1 MQTRGLVASALTCN
15 RFRCLP
21 QSALLPQSSC
31 SYMSNNFL
39 LLLCGM
45 QLTYQLEERLPGV
58 ASYYAAHPSDSG
70 PLASRVR
77 QPV

>member
-1 MQTRGLVASALTCN
+1 
-15 RFRCLP
+15 
-21 QSALLPQSSC
+21 
-31 SYMSNNFL
+31 MSNNFL
-39 LLLCGM
+39 LLLSCGM
-45 QLTYQLEERLPGV
+45 QLTYQLEERLTGV

>member
-1 MQTRGLVASALTCN
+1 
-15 RFRCLP
+15 
-21 QSALLPQSSC
+21 
-31 SYMSNNFL
+31 MSNNFL
-39 LLLCGM
+39 LLLWRGM

-58 ASYYAAHPSDSG
+58 ASYYAVHPSDSG